1 MTRNAPPSPD
11 HREWTAAQVE
21 AHAEKALAAALDYFR
36 IPDHWE
42 TVLFYSGAG
51 EGVSGQVAMDHRYL
65 RACITLDTEE
75 LRRSPRIIWE
85 VIGHEVAHIA
95 DAPYDLLW
103 RGLPEKVQ
111 EKRSEDYV
119 RAMEN
124 AVTQRTRMFLRDV
137 PDPAFMEGT

>member
-1 MTRNAPPSPD
+1 MTRTAPPSPE

-21 AHAEKALAAALDYFR
+21 AHAEKALAAALAYFR

-42 TVLFYSGAG
+42 VKLSYSGGTPGMAG
-51 EGVSGQVAMDHRYL
+51 EIQMDHTYL
-65 RACITLDTEE
+65 SAWITLNTEE
-75 LRRSPRIIWE
+75 HRQSPRKVWE
-85 VIGHEVAHIA
+85 TMGHEVAHLA

-103 RGLPEKVQ
+103 ESLPEKLR
-111 EKRSEDYV
+111 EKRAVDYT

-137 PDPAFMEGT
+137 PDPAFTEGA